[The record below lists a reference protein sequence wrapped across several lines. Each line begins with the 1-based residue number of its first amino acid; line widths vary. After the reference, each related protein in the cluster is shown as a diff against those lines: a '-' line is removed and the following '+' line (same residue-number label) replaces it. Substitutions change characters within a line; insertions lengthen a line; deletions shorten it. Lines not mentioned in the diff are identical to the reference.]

1 MSSIIAL
8 RNRRPLLALVIYDE
22 YMHCF
27 ERNYVGYRWDYSI
40 RRSIPDLMS
49 AHDGRSCGSECTMD
63 LMLLAI

>member
-1 MSSIIAL
+1 MAL
-8 RNRRPLLALVIYDE
+8 RNHRQFLSLVIYDA

-27 ERNYVGYRWDYSI
+27 ERSYVGYRRDYSI
-40 RRSIPDLMS
+40 RRSIPDLMY